1 MTRCILCYRCVFTA
15 DQVTGKRQHGVLD
28 RGDRSE
34 IATYIEKSLENDFI
48 GNIIDVCPVGAL
60 TDRTFRFKNRVWFLK
75 PIDAHRYCSKCSGK
89 VVLWSRGEE

>member
-1 MTRCILCYRCVFTA
+1 VFTA